1 VWDPGAPGYVDAP
14 VLRDRDSDDDGT
26 LDETVYYTTDANMN
40 VTALVERRGTEGQ
53 RD

>member
-1 VWDPGAPGYVDAP
+1 MRNEGPIRYVDAP
-14 VLRDRDSDDDGT
+14 VLRFHDADTDGT
-26 LDETVYYTTDANMN
+26 IDDTLYYTTDANMN